1 MRFERLLA
9 WRAWLP
15 ASRKSQSALILL
27 ALLGSVTA
35 ALSVSTLLTALEF
48 RSSLRERGV
57 TSLKQVLTLQKTA
70 YVNYLEDLREATMVA
85 GFSGPIEQ
93 TFSSL
98 DQSFS
103 SLSPTGDRS
112 LIANQLQRRV
122 ITSLVAQSDRRFA
135 GLTPEEL
142 LPSKPQGLALQ
153 QLYVAP
159 EGRSIDSLVSWSG
172 PSISN
177 YDRAYAIM
185 HQELYPMLHAFGLY
199 DIFLVNLKGDI
210 IFSVAKEFDLGTNLL
225 SGPYA
230 SSGLGDVFKRLLKRS
245 PARLTAQPTNAEA
258 MVEISSV
265 EPYVPSL
272 GAPSVFSGIP
282 VYLNGVLQGFLC
294 AQVDFSDFLS
304 TLNAGQNWGAIGL
317 GATGDI
323 LLIDRQRTQVS
334 LPRQLHQQRATAL
347 QKLTRSKNLSGSQL
361 ELLENSPNPAGLLVE
376 QGPAIDL
383 MLAGS
388 SGQGVRRNLFGD
400 PVLAAWSPV
409 PALSSLN
416 GNQSWG
422 MLAEISLAELY
433 APLRSLLLYALGSA
447 LLAIFASVFL
457 GLWLSRRLTSPLVKV
472 QTLTRELL
480 SLGFDA
486 AQSRLI
492 PQQLRL
498 LAGANST
505 EVGTLADDL
514 ASLEDDLF
522 ASLDAI
528 KATNETVDSLS
539 APISAIKKGV
549 LLLPLIGHLDAARAQ
564 RVRDQALAKIVDNR
578 ASFFIWDLAGLVDVE
593 GGMAPYLSSLAQAA
607 TLLGA
612 RSIFSG
618 VTARLASQLSA
629 DGLVLGDSL
638 STASLEDALEL
649 ASKG

>member
-1 MRFERLLA
+1 MRRFDRLLA
-9 WRAWLP
+9 WRSWLP
-15 ASRKSQSALILL
+15 ASRKSQSTLILF

-57 TSLKQVLTLQKTA
+57 TSLKQVLALQKAA

-85 GFSGPIEQ
+85 GFSAPIEQ

-98 DQSFS
+98 DQSFA
-103 SLSPTGDRS
+103 SLAPIGDRS
-112 LIANQLQRRV
+112 LISNQIQRRV
-122 ITSLVAQSDRRFA
+122 ITPLVSQSDRRFA
-135 GLTPEEL
+135 GLTPDQL

-159 EGRSIDSLVSWSG
+159 EGRSISSLVSWSG
-172 PSISN
+172 PSLTN

-210 IFSVAKEFDLGTNLL
+210 IFSVAKESDLGTNLL

-230 SSGLGDVFKRLLKRS
+230 SSGLGDVFNRLLQSS
-245 PARLTAQPTNAEA
+245 PPRLSAQPTNAEA
-258 MVEISSV
+258 LVQISSV

-304 TLNAGQNWGAIGL
+304 TLNSGQNWGAIGL

-347 QKLTRSKNLSGSQL
+347 QKLVRSGQLSGSQR
-361 ELLENSPNPAGLLVE
+361 ELLENSTNTAGLLIE
-376 QGPAIDL
+376 QGPAIDS

-388 SGQGVRRNLFGD
+388 SGHGVRRNLFGD
-400 PVLAAWSPV
+400 QVLAAWTPV

-416 GNQSWG
+416 TNQSWG
-422 MLAEISLAELY
+422 MLTEISLAELY
-433 APLRSLLLYALGSA
+433 SPLRSLLLYAIAGA
-447 LLAIFASVFL
+447 LFAIFVSVFM
-457 GLWLSRRLTSPLVKV
+457 GLWLSKRLTSPLVRV

-480 SLGFDA
+480 TLGFEA
-486 AQSRLI
+486 APARLI
-492 PQQLRL
+492 PEQLRR
-498 LAGANST
+498 LAGTNST
-505 EVGTLADDL
+505 EVGTLAGDL
-514 ASLEDDLF
+514 ASLQDDLF

-539 APISAIKKGV
+539 TPISAIKKGV
-549 LLLPLIGHLDAARAQ
+549 LLLPLIGHLDAVRAQ
-564 RVRDQALAKIVDNR
+564 RVRDQALSKIVEHR
-578 ASFFIWDLAGLVDVE
+578 ASFFIWDLAGLVDVD
-593 GGMAPYLSSLAQAA
+593 GGLAPYLSSLAQAA

-612 RSIFSG
+612 RPIFSG
-618 VTARLASQLSA
+618 MTARLAAQLSA
-629 DGLVLGDSL
+629 DGLVLGNTL
-638 STASLEDALEL
+638 STASLEDALRL
-649 ASKG
+649 AS